1 MKTNFNKYLKY
12 IIIATVA
19 LAFIYLLTSNGLI
32 KNIKNFYTNEEKI
45 RRYILGF
52 GPYGSIIFFILQV
65 IQIIFAP
72 IPGNLTTV
80 IGGSL
85 FGATTSFLIS
95 LLATITGSTI
105 AYYIAKFFGKPLVIK
120 FIGEKNYNKYIV
132 IFKKRYP
139 LALLLIFLF
148 PFFPDDILCFLAGLS
163 YMPYRLF
170 LVLVIVGRTP
180 SIFIGSLVGSGLI
193 KLSLEYWIVI
203 SIISLFIIYSSI
215 KYKDKLEEWMYKKLK
230 LNK

>member
-132 IFKKRYP
+132 IFKKRYT